1 MLNRALELV
10 RQNGWFDTA
19 QPYEM
24 SVNFTR
30 GACIWLLLSRRGR
43 PHTYVKLSETVSLAT
58 EAQRCA
64 QASRW
69 YPRLVPRFLGH
80 AEAEGLQVLACE
92 AVAYRELNSVQLQ
105 RDRYRSDMLRDLA
118 GYFSAQPVTRL
129 PQALLPVPNARLV
142 DALRGYFVQTP
153 VAELATR
160 WLDLDIVASVGSRPD
175 HPQHADLVIN
185 NLGRAADGSTVLVD
199 WEDFGSC
206 CLPGLDLFT
215 LELSLAG
222 GPEGLLAH
230 RSQPGSGL
238 SAFVTQACRGLQLP
252 RAEFEALTPMH
263 ALAFR
268 YLKRNYG
275 PDVRERMDQL
285 LRALDSLP
293 AGGPARKGRL
303 SAEL

>member
-10 RQNGWFDTA
+10 GQNGWFDTA

-24 SVNFTR
+24 SINFTR
-30 GACIWLLLSRRGR
+30 GACIWLLLSRKGR

-69 YPRLVPRFLGH
+69 YSQLVPRFLGH
-80 AEAEGLQVLACE
+80 AQAEGLQVLACE

-105 RDRYRSDMLRDLA
+105 RDRYRADMLRDLA
-118 GYFSAQPVTRL
+118 GYFSAQPATRL
-129 PQALLPVPNARLV
+129 PQHLLPVPNAALV
-142 DALRGYFVQTP
+142 DALRDYFVRTP
-153 VAELATR
+153 VGELAAR
-160 WLDLDIVASVGSRPD
+160 WLALDIVATVGQRPD

-185 NLGRAADGSTVLVD
+185 NLGRAADGTTVLVD

-230 RSQPGSGL
+230 RSQPRSAL
-238 SAFVTQACRGLQLP
+238 SVFVTQACHALQLP
-252 RAEFEALTPMH
+252 QAEFEALTPVH

-275 PDVRERMDQL
+275 PDARERMDQL
-285 LRALDSLP
+285 LLALDSRTGRDP
-293 AGGPARKGRL
+293 ASGGGQSTQL
-303 SAEL
+303 